1 MHCSPGNFQRSEN
14 PQCYIIAEIN
24 CPEKSASQK
33 SHLFP
38 DRAACH
44 RRCCLCHK
52 IPLLFL
58 SYPIA
63 FYKITNNFSSPN
75 LPSSCSICSIL
86 HLLKSECST
95 SLAYR
100 RAASATSENSS
111 VPFFK
116 NTPLPAPG
124 SKYNLTLQI
133 LVSHMPVHRRL
144 PRKSK

>member
-1 MHCSPGNFQRSEN
+1 MHSPRNFQRSEN

-33 SHLFP
+33 KVICFQIEPLVIG
-38 DRAACH
+38 AAVFVI
-44 RRCCLCHK
+44 K
-52 IPLLFL
+52 SPLLFL

-124 SKYNLTLQI
+124 SKYNLPLQI